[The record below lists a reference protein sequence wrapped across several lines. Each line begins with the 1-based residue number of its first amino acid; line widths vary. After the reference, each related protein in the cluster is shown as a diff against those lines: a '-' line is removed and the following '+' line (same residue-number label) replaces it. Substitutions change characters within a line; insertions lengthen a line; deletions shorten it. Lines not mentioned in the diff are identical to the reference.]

1 MPLSKPSMLQDVE
14 EIRIYELS
22 SIKRVAV
29 FLRKR
34 NKY

>member
-14 EIRIYELS
+14 EIRKYKLN
-22 SIKRVAV
+22 SIKEVAV
-29 FLRKR
+29 FFRKR